1 MDGRRIGI
9 PVGRASPF
17 MRVVVNG
24 ENDDDD
30 AIAEEKE
37 SSTNGFALHA
47 RRRGHSSL
55 VPPDSQ

>member
-9 PVGRASPF
+9 PVGRASSF

-30 AIAEEKE
+30 AIAEEEE
-37 SSTNGFALHA
+37 SCERIRAFALVNQLTTTTT
-47 RRRGHSSL
+47 R
-55 VPPDSQ
+55 